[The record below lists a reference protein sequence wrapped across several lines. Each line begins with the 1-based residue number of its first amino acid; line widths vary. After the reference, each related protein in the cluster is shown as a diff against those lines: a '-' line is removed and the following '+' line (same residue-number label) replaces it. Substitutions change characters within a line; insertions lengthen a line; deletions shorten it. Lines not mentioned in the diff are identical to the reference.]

1 MIFLQGDAVDA
12 APNTGARLML
22 DGISNTDAEST
33 ALVPASLASARVA
46 LAAHPFAAPVTALA
60 TIDRVAPYAS
70 QMAATGLGF
79 SADDGARRL
88 WSVSKVPLYG
98 SDGRV
103 WPDAFGTRRDDTGAR
118 LGIVGPRYK
127 PLQNQQLAE
136 ALELAFGHLPAGIR
150 PTIANAGALGDGP
163 GFGAGSRNIGARV
176 FAQLALPPQLS
187 GLLRVDA
194 DRDSDTVAYLTL
206 TNTHDGTS
214 SAAIGAS
221 ATRIVCRNTWQLAHA
236 ESKRRGGLS
245 LKHTAGNVDQYRQHV
260 SAWFKATA
268 QGYAMQ
274 GEKLRAYAAHRLS
287 AAVVEDVAAKV
298 LFGEVIEP
306 EERTK
311 AQTANVEAII
321 EMIEARDGEFV
332 ARGDVTAYS
341 VLQSVTADEMHRRP
355 ARGEL
360 AAQTETRLWRVLTD
374 DEVIPRAFKALDA
387 IVMR

>member
-1 MIFLQGDAVDA
+1 
-12 APNTGARLML
+12 ML
-22 DGISNTDAEST
+22 DGISSADAEST
-33 ALVPASLASARVA
+33 ALVPASLATARAA
-46 LAAHPFAAPVTALA
+46 LAAHPFAAPTTALA
-60 TIDRVAPYAS
+60 RVDHATPYGV

-79 SADDGARRL
+79 VADDGARRL

-103 WPDAFGTRRDDTGAR
+103 WPDAFGTQRDDTGAR

-127 PLQNQQLAE
+127 PLQNVQLAE
-136 ALELAFGHLPAGIR
+136 ALELAFGHLPPGFR
-150 PTIANAGALGDGP
+150 PSIANAGALGDGP
-163 GFGAGSRNIGARV
+163 GFGVGSRNIGARV
-176 FAQLALPPQLS
+176 FAQLALPPALS

-214 SAAIGAS
+214 SAVIGAS

-268 QGYAMQ
+268 QSYATQ
-274 GEKLRAYAAHRLS
+274 GEKLRAYAAHRLT
-287 AAVVEDVAAKV
+287 AAVVEDVAAEV
-298 LFGEVIEP
+298 LFGEVIEA
-306 EERTK
+306 ERRTK
-311 AQTANVEAII
+311 AQTANVEAVI
-321 EMIEARDGEFV
+321 EMIEGRDGEFV

-341 VLQSVTADEMHRRP
+341 VLQSVTAYEMHRRP

-360 AAQTETRLWRVLTD
+360 EAQTETRLWRVLTD
-374 DEVIPRAFKALDA
+374 DEVIPRAFKVLDA
-387 IVMR
+387 IVVR